1 MTTETLI
8 TTKITPRTLML
19 VRKIAEKT
27 GEKQYRLLERLV
39 SAAYQRVVVNETKR
53 LSEGK

>member
-1 MTTETLI
+1 MTTEPLI